1 MRKHTIASK
10 DNTIKKA
17 EIKVYIIIICLCY
30 VVLGLVASLAYS
42 ISSAFLDDLQ
52 GELMS
57 YFECERCG
65 MNSGRMCDR
74 SGFESL
80 TNPPLITIG
89 YSVFVLYPVIM
100 LVYLVRLRRESR
112 TKNGQRELTS
122 KSTSTVLQPSSTI
135 NNNYVNNNKSV
146 IIIISLFIN
155 KVLS

>member
-17 EIKVYIIIICLCY
+17 EIKVYIICLCY

-42 ISSAFLDDLQ
+42 ISSVFLDDLQ
-52 GELMS
+52 DELMS

-65 MNSGRMCDR
+65 VNSSRMCDR
-74 SGFESL
+74 SRFESL

-89 YSVFVLYPVIM
+89 YSIFVLYPVIT

-112 TKNGQRELTS
+112 TGNGQRELTS
-122 KSTSTVLQPSSTI
+122 KSTSTALQSSSTI
-135 NNNYVNNNKSV
+135 NN
-146 IIIISLFIN
+146 F
-155 KVLS
+155 